1 MTPVTPTTDKVFRTL
16 TPTLLHP
23 FTLDFSKPLSFSIN
37 QGPIPYGESESRL
50 RERRYLAYRRIDHGN
65 MADERL
71 RTSNIVVLRDT
82 EEWDTEEALKLPR
95 ASARRST
102 CTAHNLWSFNVA
114 FLGRTL

>member
-1 MTPVTPTTDKVFRTL
+1 
-16 TPTLLHP
+16 
-23 FTLDFSKPLSFSIN
+23 
-37 QGPIPYGESESRL
+37 
-50 RERRYLAYRRIDHGN
+50 

-82 EEWDTEEALKLPR
+82 EERDTEEALKLPR

-102 CTAHNLWSFNVA
+102 CTAHNLWSFNVD